1 MEDIE
6 IKMEDIS
13 TAKKNII
20 SWYPFE
26 KEKSL
31 LEINSNSKQITE
43 ELQKKVKNVISINT
57 EEIENVTETFDYIT
71 IIGLENINN
80 NLQKLFE
87 KIKTILKP
95 NGKLLI
101 AMNNKYS
108 VKNLSTQ
115 NGINKILKN
124 ENKEYKLD
132 DVIKNLNDSGFNN
145 KKIYYPLTDY
155 KFTNVIFTDEH
166 KISKNELSRNI
177 VYNSE

>member
-1 MEDIE
+1 MEQLKIDYKFNLKDFKIMEDIE

-80 NLQKLFE
+80 NLQ
-87 KIKTILKP
+87 
-95 NGKLLI
+95 
-101 AMNNKYS
+101 
-108 VKNLSTQ
+108 
-115 NGINKILKN
+115 
-124 ENKEYKLD
+124 
-132 DVIKNLNDSGFNN
+132 
-145 KKIYYPLTDY
+145 
-155 KFTNVIFTDEH
+155 
-166 KISKNELSRNI
+166 R
-177 VYNSE
+177 

>member
-20 SWYPFE
+20 SWYTFE

-80 NLQKLFE
+80 NL
-87 KIKTILKP
+87 
-95 NGKLLI
+95 
-101 AMNNKYS
+101 
-108 VKNLSTQ
+108 
-115 NGINKILKN
+115 
-124 ENKEYKLD
+124 
-132 DVIKNLNDSGFNN
+132 
-145 KKIYYPLTDY
+145 
-155 KFTNVIFTDEH
+155 
-166 KISKNELSRNI
+166 SR
-177 VYNSE
+177 